1 MFIGIIAALLSA
13 ASWAVG
19 TILFDKIGKCIPAAG
34 MTFLKGLSSILFMSL
49 LLCIY
54 GLQHLSA
61 EELLLLAA
69 SGLIGIAIG
78 DTFFFKSLQYLGAKM
93 QVIYF
98 MLGQVLTAFLSYL
111 FLGEILSAKTYVGGL
126 LVLGGVIMVIAGKQE
141 GHPNKIRGIV
151 GGILA
156 MLCYSIS
163 PIILKG
169 IISDISAVT
178 ATFYRMLFGTI
189 FVLFGGAF
197 STNVKNWFVPLK
209 NIKVLRLFL
218 FNVAIVTYGGF
229 LLSIVAIKY
238 IDVTIASVLAT
249 TEPIFVLLLSY
260 ILYHEKAA
268 WREILGTIITLSGIF
283 IIMLNG

>member
-19 TILFDKIGKCIPAAG
+19 TILFDKIGKTIPAAG
-34 MTFLKGLSSILFMSL
+34 MTFLKGLFSILFMSL

-54 GLQHLSA
+54 GLQHLCT

-111 FLGEILSAKTYVGGL
+111 FLGEILSLVIYVGGL
-126 LVLGGVIMVIAGKQE
+126 LVLIGVIMVIVGKQE
-141 GHPNKIRGIV
+141 NHTNKIRGII
-151 GGILA
+151 GGIMA

-169 IISDISAVT
+169 VITDISAVT

-197 STNVKNWFVPLK
+197 SKSVKNWFAPLK
-209 NIKVLRLFL
+209 DMRVLRLFL
-218 FNVAIVTYGGF
+218 LNVMIVTYGGF

-238 IDVTIASVLAT
+238 VDVALASVLAT

-260 ILYHEKAA
+260 ILYKEKAT
-268 WREILGTIITLSGIF
+268 WREILGTIITLSGVLIIIF
-283 IIMLNG
+283 HG

>member
-111 FLGEILSAKTYVGGL
+111 FWERFFPRRHM
-126 LVLGGVIMVIAGKQE
+126 LVA
-141 GHPNKIRGIV
+141 
-151 GGILA
+151 
-156 MLCYSIS
+156 YSC
-163 PIILKG
+163 
-169 IISDISAVT
+169 
-178 ATFYRMLFGTI
+178 
-189 FVLFGGAF
+189 
-197 STNVKNWFVPLK
+197 
-209 NIKVLRLFL
+209 
-218 FNVAIVTYGGF
+218 
-229 LLSIVAIKY
+229 
-238 IDVTIASVLAT
+238 
-249 TEPIFVLLLSY
+249 
-260 ILYHEKAA
+260 
-268 WREILGTIITLSGIF
+268 
-283 IIMLNG
+283 